1 MSLIQVERQAAN
13 LMGQALLGAGSRVR
27 ALGGRTWSEGP
38 WPGAPRWGAKWH
50 ARGSTGGATGATKGD
65 EEAGDGAGSSAGN
78 GEGKKAAPEAV
89 GPELGAVLR
98 STQGFHK
105 LLRAWYQGQERASAL
120 TRGGYAA
127 AEINGPGP
135 SPRAEADR
143 ELEMLRWYD
152 SEMPR
157 RRVRPTALQP
167 VVEALGYAG
176 GFLTRLPA
184 DLVPPLAGASR
195 RATALVEGAF
205 AEHVDDQLREIY
217 AFGFP
222 REEGSR
228 GGAAEEVKRV
238 LVKARDAERGCAAAE
253 EVADADADADAEG
266 EGGAWG
272 AARKHV
278 LNADSLFRASVK
290 AVVDQTK
297 RF

>member
-1 MSLIQVERQAAN
+1 M
-13 LMGQALLGAGSRVR
+13 
-27 ALGGRTWSEGP
+27 
-38 WPGAPRWGAKWH
+38 
-50 ARGSTGGATGATKGD
+50 
-65 EEAGDGAGSSAGN
+65 
-78 GEGKKAAPEAV
+78 
-89 GPELGAVLR
+89 
-98 STQGFHK
+98 
-105 LLRAWYQGQERASAL
+105 
-120 TRGGYAA
+120 
-127 AEINGPGP
+127 
-135 SPRAEADR
+135 
-143 ELEMLRWYD
+143 
-152 SEMPR
+152 
-157 RRVRPTALQP
+157 
-167 VVEALGYAG
+167 VEALGYAG

-238 LVKARDAERGCAAAE
+238 LVKARDAERGCVAAE
-253 EVADADADADAEG
+253 EVVDADADADAEG